1 MEHEGSKKKQKKRL
15 GGVLSLR
22 KWLRSPEDKD
32 GSNSETFSSSGAPTL
47 DGLSVIVGSGQS
59 NNVAPSSMA
68 KESSQAIQSS
78 TSSTSALDTTA
89 PVQEVAEH
97 PWSTLEKAL
106 QALSITRH
114 ICPSL
119 ASAAD
124 DLRLCL
130 PMTTRK
136 IEQDYKNI
144 TAELKSVLELIAKHM
159 NDVSFEESSEAISVI
174 SQATKKE
181 IEAIG
186 VHQSRRGA
194 QRVLGSG
201 GDDDDVIRRYRRI
214 EQLFRQIQGEASLS
228 TWNTANKQHTRSKP
242 GSTPVYPQRSVAA
255 RVPKTPERKFYKAH
269 LYGQKSQTQ
278 LSLCVELQARK
289 QLAASFFCT
298 RTSPECREA
307 KRIVP
312 TIAYQFARRSTPFRS
327 ALCKALEED
336 PDIGVGHISSQFE
349 LLLRRPLIKARDRLP
364 NNLVI
369 VIDALDECIDPR
381 VVEDFLSLLFRS
393 AMDLPVRFYVTSRP
407 EPAIR
412 DRMMV
417 ESERSRL
424 ILYLHEIEHSLV
436 KADIELYLREELAFM
451 SPADA
456 DVKKLAAHAGNLF
469 IYAATAVRYICPR
482 KKGTNSRTRL
492 SVILAINMESK
503 QKLSGIDDLYTAILT
518 QWTPKCWQNPTIF
531 SINPHPQ
538 LTPVCRR
545 GADSAI
551 LGADVW
557 QNLDVMRI
565 FRTFGV
571 HRVSAAVD
579 DQALKPYENE
589 SILDALWAVV
599 CACELICISTLA
611 ALSGLDDVERVQ
623 IALQPLRSVLHVSDH
638 SELVTTLH
646 TSFPDYMFDKKRS
659 GRFHCEKVS
668 YGRFL
673 AERCFIILKRQL
685 RFNICAIKSS
695 YTHNDEISGIEE
707 IIHKNVSEDLFYASR
722 FWIDHLTQTEI
733 TDDLITIVQNFLSQ
747 KLLFWMEVLSL
758 KKCLNTG
765 IAGMT
770 RLNTWLA
777 PLELVKN
784 QHLLKLAS
792 DASKFIASY
801 ASSPA
806 SGYAP
811 HVYISALPLSPPS
824 SYIRSYYLPRF
835 NGLPKVSGPLTTW
848 KSTFP
853 FSFAV
858 FLRGGDLI
866 ALVGE
871 NGLVNVQNIYN
882 GKHFVAPFNPHNGPI
897 KHLGVSKNGTQLI
910 FVSHRA
916 VAVWSMQDGSL
927 IVRPFMPRD
936 GVSAAIE
943 LSPDGVYIASGSF
956 DGRIDISNLED
967 PDPILPVRTL
977 MGHTSTIGSIDF
989 SSDGARVVSAS
1000 SDKTIRMWDV
1010 YTGNTILFGTIWGEQ
1025 LSPPPP
1031 IKEGSVPM
1039 ILGPQSDERPA
1050 PVKFSRDGSHI
1061 ISVNRSFSDSIRI
1074 WNTSDGSFTGRR
1086 FPGEKEYK
1094 WTFALSPGGEYI
1106 AVVPFPESKSQ
1117 GPDYS
1122 TVVEVWNMHTGILVA
1137 GPLKGHTGRIKHL
1150 GFSDDGTRIISA
1162 SYDGTVRVWD
1172 THDRLGLLISP
1183 DQTRVAAAFDS
1194 SVDIWDSRTMVLM
1207 DRLSIGSKPS
1217 ESLCFQIS
1225 LDNARIFTISTDGRM
1240 CTWDAH
1246 TSALVDGPHPCS
1258 TERDLCSAVCSADGT
1273 RIVSWN
1279 SQIEFVELWDA
1290 QLHRS
1295 ITYCKT
1301 GGYLYSPRVMLAQKG
1316 RRFITEVHYPERLLN
1331 IWDTEYGAH
1340 IAGPLRLGET
1350 LDFSPD
1356 GLYVVCQDHNNSTIG
1371 CLHVISVDSGDK
1383 VFKVDAPDSRHIV
1396 SAKFSWDGLSL
1407 VYNTRHTCYLW
1418 NTRDH
1423 TIHTIITEP
1432 AWTSSLNSR
1441 IYSTDGRYLASAS
1454 DDETKQSDLMVW
1466 SFPIDKPSHITIRS
1480 DGWAV
1485 DSQSRVVFW
1494 VPAEIRKKTTEC
1506 SGIVIEE
1513 DSGDWLCVDY
1523 NDMVVGDEWSHCY
1536 IGN

>member
-1 MEHEGSKKKQKKRL
+1 MEHEGSRKKQKKRL
-15 GGVLSLR
+15 GDVLSLR

-32 GSNSETFSSSGAPTL
+32 ESNSETFSSPGASTL
-47 DGLSVIVGSGQS
+47 GGLSVVVGSGQS

-89 PVQEVAEH
+89 PVQEVANS

-106 QALSITRH
+106 QALSTTRH

-124 DLRLCL
+124 DLRLYL

-144 TAELKSVLELIAKHM
+144 TAELKSVLELTAKHM

-174 SQATKKE
+174 SQAIKKE

-201 GDDDDVIRRYRRI
+201 GDDEDVIRRYRRI
-214 EQLFRQIQGEASLS
+214 EQLFRQIHGEASLS
-228 TWNTANKQHTRSKP
+228 TWNTANKQHTNSLIEGLNPAKQARFDSSL
-242 GSTPVYPQRSVAA
+242 STEIGRRTCTENTRTKILQSSLVWSEEPNSAKVYWMNGMAGTG
-255 RVPKTPERKFYKAH
+255 KTTIAC
-269 LYGQKSQTQ
+269 
-278 LSLCVELQARK
+278 SLCVELQARK

-369 VIDALDECIDPR
+369 VIDALDECIDSR
-381 VVEDFLSLLFRS
+381 VVEDFLGLLFRS

-451 SPADA
+451 SPTDA

-482 KKGTNSRTRL
+482 KKGADSRTRF

-503 QKLSGIDDLYTAILT
+503 QKLSGINDLYTAIL
-518 QWTPKCWQNPTIF
+518 
-531 SINPHPQ
+531 
-538 LTPVCRR
+538 
-545 GADSAI
+545 
-551 LGADVW
+551 
-557 QNLDVMRI
+557 
-565 FRTFGV
+565 
-571 HRVSAAVD
+571 SAAVD
-579 DQALKPYENE
+579 DQALEPCENE
-589 SILDALWAVV
+589 SILNALWAVV
-599 CACELICISTLA
+599 CACEPIRISTLA
-611 ALSGLDDVERVQ
+611 ALSGLDDVERIQ

-638 SELVTTLH
+638 SELVTILH

-659 GRFHCEKVS
+659 GRFYCEKVS

-801 ASSPA
+801 ASSSA

-811 HVYISALPLSPPS
+811 HIYISALPLSPPS

-835 NGLPKVSGPLTTW
+835 NGLPKVSGPLTNKLEQSGLTTW
-848 KSTFP
+848 KSTFF
-853 FSFAV
+853 FSFAM

-866 ALVGE
+866 VLVDE
-871 NGLVNVQNIYN
+871 NGVVNVQNIYN

-943 LSPDGVYIASGSF
+943 LSPDGVHIASGSF

-1000 SDKTIRMWDV
+1000 SDKTIRIWDV

-1031 IKEGSVPM
+1031 IEEGSVPM
-1039 ILGPQSDERPA
+1039 ILGPQSDERPT

-1094 WTFALSPGGEYI
+1094 WTFALSPGSEYI

-1122 TVVEVWNMHTGILVA
+1122 AVIEVWNMHTGILVA

-1172 THDRLGLLISP
+1172 THDRVTQIQPKKTRKTTPGYEARSTNFPRP
-1183 DQTRVAAAFDS
+1183 DKSGRCLRF
-1194 SVDIWDSRTMVLM
+1194 
-1207 DRLSIGSKPS
+1207 GCSKPS

-1258 TERDLCSAVCSADGT
+1258 TEKDLCSAVCSADGT

-1301 GGYLYSPRVMLAQKG
+1301 GGYLYSPRVMLARKG

-1340 IAGPLRLGET
+1340 IAGPLRLGKM

-1371 CLHVISVDSGDK
+1371 CLHVISVDSTDE
-1383 VFKVDAPDSRHIV
+1383 VFKVDAPDNRHIV

-1407 VYNTRHTCYLW
+1407 VYNARHTCYLW

-1423 TIHTIITEP
+1423 TIHTIITEST
-1432 AWTSSLNSR
+1432 WTSLLNSR
-1441 IYSTDGRYLASAS
+1441 IYSTDGWYLASAS

-1466 SFPIDKPSHITIRS
+1466 SFPIDKPSHVTIRS

-1485 DSQSRVVFW
+1485 GSQSRVVFW
-1494 VPAEIRKKTTEC
+1494 VPTEIRKKTTEC

>member
-1 MEHEGSKKKQKKRL
+1 
-15 GGVLSLR
+15 
-22 KWLRSPEDKD
+22 
-32 GSNSETFSSSGAPTL
+32 
-47 DGLSVIVGSGQS
+47 
-59 NNVAPSSMA
+59 
-68 KESSQAIQSS
+68 
-78 TSSTSALDTTA
+78 
-89 PVQEVAEH
+89 
-97 PWSTLEKAL
+97 
-106 QALSITRH
+106 
-114 ICPSL
+114 
-119 ASAAD
+119 
-124 DLRLCL
+124 
-130 PMTTRK
+130 
-136 IEQDYKNI
+136 
-144 TAELKSVLELIAKHM
+144 
-159 NDVSFEESSEAISVI
+159 
-174 SQATKKE
+174 
-181 IEAIG
+181 
-186 VHQSRRGA
+186 
-194 QRVLGSG
+194 
-201 GDDDDVIRRYRRI
+201 
-214 EQLFRQIQGEASLS
+214 
-228 TWNTANKQHTRSKP
+228 
-242 GSTPVYPQRSVAA
+242 
-255 RVPKTPERKFYKAH
+255 
-269 LYGQKSQTQ
+269 
-278 LSLCVELQARK
+278 
-289 QLAASFFCT
+289 
-298 RTSPECREA
+298 
-307 KRIVP
+307 
-312 TIAYQFARRSTPFRS
+312 
-327 ALCKALEED
+327 
-336 PDIGVGHISSQFE
+336 
-349 LLLRRPLIKARDRLP
+349 
-364 NNLVI
+364 
-369 VIDALDECIDPR
+369 
-381 VVEDFLSLLFRS
+381 
-393 AMDLPVRFYVTSRP
+393 
-407 EPAIR
+407 
-412 DRMMV
+412 
-417 ESERSRL
+417 
-424 ILYLHEIEHSLV
+424 
-436 KADIELYLREELAFM
+436 
-451 SPADA
+451 
-456 DVKKLAAHAGNLF
+456 
-469 IYAATAVRYICPR
+469 
-482 KKGTNSRTRL
+482 
-492 SVILAINMESK
+492 
-503 QKLSGIDDLYTAILT
+503 
-518 QWTPKCWQNPTIF
+518 
-531 SINPHPQ
+531 
-538 LTPVCRR
+538 
-545 GADSAI
+545 
-551 LGADVW
+551 
-557 QNLDVMRI
+557 MRI

-589 SILDALWAVV
+589 SILDAF
-599 CACELICISTLA
+599 TLA

-1122 TVVEVWNMHTGILVA
+1122 TVVEVWNMHTDILVA

-1172 THDRLGLLISP
+1172 THDRV
-1183 DQTRVAAAFDS
+1183 T
-1194 SVDIWDSRTMVLM
+1194 
-1207 DRLSIGSKPS
+1207 
-1217 ESLCFQIS
+1217 QIQPKK
-1225 LDNARIFTISTDGRM
+1225 LEK
-1240 CTWDAH
+1240 DA
-1246 TSALVDGPHPCS
+1246 
-1258 TERDLCSAVCSADGT
+1258 
-1273 RIVSWN
+1273 
-1279 SQIEFVELWDA
+1279 
-1290 QLHRS
+1290 
-1295 ITYCKT
+1295 
-1301 GGYLYSPRVMLAQKG
+1301 
-1316 RRFITEVHYPERLLN
+1316 
-1331 IWDTEYGAH
+1331 
-1340 IAGPLRLGET
+1340 
-1350 LDFSPD
+1350 
-1356 GLYVVCQDHNNSTIG
+1356 
-1371 CLHVISVDSGDK
+1371 
-1383 VFKVDAPDSRHIV
+1383 
-1396 SAKFSWDGLSL
+1396 
-1407 VYNTRHTCYLW
+1407 
-1418 NTRDH
+1418 
-1423 TIHTIITEP
+1423 
-1432 AWTSSLNSR
+1432 
-1441 IYSTDGRYLASAS
+1441 
-1454 DDETKQSDLMVW
+1454 
-1466 SFPIDKPSHITIRS
+1466 
-1480 DGWAV
+1480 
-1485 DSQSRVVFW
+1485 
-1494 VPAEIRKKTTEC
+1494 
-1506 SGIVIEE
+1506 
-1513 DSGDWLCVDY
+1513 
-1523 NDMVVGDEWSHCY
+1523 
-1536 IGN
+1536 

>member
-1 MEHEGSKKKQKKRL
+1 MEHEGSRKKQKKRL
-15 GGVLSLR
+15 GDVLSLR

-32 GSNSETFSSSGAPTL
+32 ESNSETFSSPGASTG
-47 DGLSVIVGSGQS
+47 GLSVVVGSGQS

-89 PVQEVAEH
+89 PVQEVANS
-97 PWSTLEKAL
+97 PCFS
-106 QALSITRH
+106 
-114 ICPSL
+114 
-119 ASAAD
+119 AD
-124 DLRLCL
+124 DLRLYL

-144 TAELKSVLELIAKHM
+144 TAELKSVLELIAKDM

-174 SQATKKE
+174 SQAIKKE

-186 VHQSRRGA
+186 VHHIHHRLLNSTRCD
-194 QRVLGSG
+194 LSG
-201 GDDDDVIRRYRRI
+201 
-214 EQLFRQIQGEASLS
+214 LMKGEASLS
-228 TWNTANKQHTRSKP
+228 TWNTANKQHTNSLIEGLNPAKQARFDSSL
-242 GSTPVYPQRSVAA
+242 STEIGRRTCTENTRTKILQSSLVWSEEPNSAKVYWMNGMAGTG
-255 RVPKTPERKFYKAH
+255 KTTIAC
-269 LYGQKSQTQ
+269 
-278 LSLCVELQARK
+278 SLCVELQARK

-336 PDIGVGHISSQFE
+336 PDIGTP
-349 LLLRRPLIKARDRLP
+349 R
-364 NNLVI
+364 NLVI

-456 DVKKLAAHAGNLF
+456 DVKKLAVHAGNLF

-482 KKGTNSRTRL
+482 KKGANSRTRL

-503 QKLSGIDDLYTAILT
+503 QKLSGIDDLYTAIL
-518 QWTPKCWQNPTIF
+518 
-531 SINPHPQ
+531 
-538 LTPVCRR
+538 
-545 GADSAI
+545 
-551 LGADVW
+551 
-557 QNLDVMRI
+557 
-565 FRTFGV
+565 
-571 HRVSAAVD
+571 SAAVD
-579 DQALKPYENE
+579 DQALEPYENE
-589 SILDALWAVV
+589 SILDAF
-599 CACELICISTLA
+599 
-611 ALSGLDDVERVQ
+611 GLDDVERVQ

-659 GRFHCEKVS
+659 GRFHCEK
-668 YGRFL
+668 
-673 AERCFIILKRQL
+673 KL

-777 PLELVKN
+777 PLLVTPHHQPQDMLHMSIYQRYRLIPVELHSIVLSTTVQWTSQSLRPLTN
-784 QHLLKLAS
+784 KLEQ
-792 DASKFIASY
+792 
-801 ASSPA
+801 
-806 SGYAP
+806 SG
-811 HVYISALPLSPPS
+811 
-824 SYIRSYYLPRF
+824 
-835 NGLPKVSGPLTTW
+835 LTTW

-871 NGLVNVQNIYN
+871 NGLNRHLKL
-882 GKHFVAPFNPHNGPI
+882 GGSGPHP
-897 KHLGVSKNGTQLI
+897 
-910 FVSHRA
+910 
-916 VAVWSMQDGSL
+916 
-927 IVRPFMPRD
+927 
-936 GVSAAIE
+936 
-943 LSPDGVYIASGSF
+943 
-956 DGRIDISNLED
+956 
-967 PDPILPVRTL
+967 PVRTL

-1162 SYDGTVRVWD
+1162 SYDGSKSMGHSRPARSTNF
-1172 THDRLGLLISP
+1172 P

-1207 DRLSIGSKPS
+1207 DRLSIGSKPMNPYAFKS
-1217 ESLCFQIS
+1217 
-1225 LDNARIFTISTDGRM
+1225 RSTTPAFLLLVLMGG
-1240 CTWDAH
+1240 CAH
-1246 TSALVDGPHPCS
+1246 GMPTRRRLLMVHI
-1258 TERDLCSAVCSADGT
+1258 RVQRKKDLCSAVCSADGT
-1273 RIVSWN
+1273 RIVSWK

-1485 DSQSRVVFW
+1485 DNQSRVVFW